1 MACAGVCSSAAWTL
15 QWRAACLVD
24 EGKTLATRL
33 VSARLPR
40 PLAPPQS
47 SPMER
52 ALAAMVMRQ
61 TATMRHTARL
71 SCATGGRE
79 PRGRVLAAQRA
90 ECAQLSS
97 CADGG
102 HCAQRLRLG
111 ARCEHGSPLSHC
123 GATHQWRRP
132 SDGHAERGRADGRS
146 ARQDSAWRSGAA
158 SRERRQPRLW
168 IGARH
173 CAGDVWKL
181 ALAVPVEAVGGRLG
195 GRLASGQERT
205 LL

>member
-61 TATMRHTARL
+61 SKYATHRARQKL
-71 SCATGGRE
+71 DQNS
-79 PRGRVLAAQRA
+79 
-90 ECAQLSS
+90 
-97 CADGG
+97 
-102 HCAQRLRLG
+102 
-111 ARCEHGSPLSHC
+111 C
-123 GATHQWRRP
+123 GA
-132 SDGHAERGRADGRS
+132 SD
-146 ARQDSAWRSGAA
+146 QMGAM
-158 SRERRQPRLW
+158 
-168 IGARH
+168 G
-173 CAGDVWKL
+173 
-181 ALAVPVEAVGGRLG
+181 AVP
-195 GRLASGQERT
+195 
-205 LL
+205 